1 VFPISHNYI
10 LSKLL
15 FSPDSTRPA
24 ARILIGKEVRNAEDY
39 QRAIEPLQG
48 RVFAGAL
55 LRFWV
60 SDETTHVAATFNRS
74 NVSQLPMRLN
84 DPEPSWS
91 PSFTSATPVYPVNW
105 DLFNSPASA
114 IPPPPIIFST
124 PPVASGS
131 PLSLPGSPHVHA
143 PPQQTPMDIDRFNYG
158 SIAEFYRRS
167 HTPDPG
173 NATDFWD
180 NDRLVTPQL
189 LGGTQH
195 LPHQPQQP
203 QTSRTTSTTSSC
215 CSVSQGKADI
225 QSLLATFK
233 SDLNRIMD
241 DIFSSPNSE
250 SPLPRNSPIIA
261 PAVPGAWPEPLA
273 PWTAGAGV
281 VSTPFVAG
289 TTPPC
294 VNMWCMICGKLFGGP
309 WYSCD
314 KCSWHVL
321 VRHHTRVLVM
331 DHSNSAY
338 IVPRLCGWPWG

>member
-1 VFPISHNYI
+1 MVQLSRVFPISHNYI

-24 ARILIGKEVRNAEDY
+24 ARILIGKEVRNTEDY
-39 QRAIEPLQG
+39 RRAIEPLQG

-60 SDETTHVAATFNRS
+60 SDETTHAAATFNRS
-74 NVSQLPMRLN
+74 NVSQLPRRLN

-91 PSFTSATPVYPVNW
+91 PSFTSATPAYPVNW

-131 PLSLPGSPHVHA
+131 PLSLPGSPQVHG
-143 PPQQTPMDIDRFNYG
+143 PPQQTPMDIDGFNYSSMMG
-158 SIAEFYRRS
+158 FYQHS
-167 HTPDPG
+167 PTPELG
-173 NATDFWD
+173 NTADFW
-180 NDRLVTPQL
+180 NNGRLVTPQL

-195 LPHQPQQP
+195 LPNPPQQP
-203 QTSRTTSTTSSC
+203 QTSRTTSTSSSC

-241 DIFSSPNSE
+241 DIFSPPNSE
-250 SPLPRNSPIIA
+250 PRNSPPITA

-273 PWTAGAGV
+273 PCTV
-281 VSTPFVAG
+281 G
-289 TTPPC
+289 TTRPC

-321 VRHHTRVLVM
+321 VRHHIRVLLM
-331 DHSNSAY
+331 DYSNLAY
-338 IVPRLCGWPWG
+338 IVLRLRRWPWR